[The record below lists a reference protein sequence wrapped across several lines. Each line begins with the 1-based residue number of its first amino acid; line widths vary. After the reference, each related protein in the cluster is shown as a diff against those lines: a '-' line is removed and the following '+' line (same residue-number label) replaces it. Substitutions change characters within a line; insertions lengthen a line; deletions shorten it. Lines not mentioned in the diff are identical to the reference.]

1 VPTKKKS
8 AASALLVKG
17 ADAAIELLKTPEAQA
32 QIVDAAGVVI
42 GRLKDMGKA
51 RHDGTKGSPEGV
63 MDGGGRSGDG
73 KPKALVGNKKL
84 ERRVSNLS
92 ENVALLRSSAGPVAE
107 HALGEIDQVIER
119 MQVAVT
125 MADNLPLV
133 KRQRAH
139 REIDA
144 VLDKLERAV
153 FTSVMQ

>member
-1 VPTKKKS
+1 MSPKKESSIKTE
-8 AASALLVKG
+8 LLMKG
-17 ADAAIELLKTPEAQA
+17 ADAAILLLTTPEAQE
-32 QIVDAAGVVI
+32 QMLSAASAVVS
-42 GRLKDMGKA
+42 RLKDVGKGRKNLA
-51 RHDGTKGSPEGV
+51 DLHGSADTHAGP
-63 MDGGGRSGDG
+63 SIS
-73 KPKALVGNKKL
+73 KSLVGNKKL
-84 ERRVSNLS
+84 ERRVGNLS

-107 HALGEIDQVIER
+107 HALGKIDQVVER

>member
-1 VPTKKKS
+1 
-8 AASALLVKG
+8 
-17 ADAAIELLKTPEAQA
+17 
-32 QIVDAAGVVI
+32 
-42 GRLKDMGKA
+42 M
-51 RHDGTKGSPEGV
+51 
-63 MDGGGRSGDG
+63 
-73 KPKALVGNKKL
+73 
-84 ERRVSNLS
+84 
-92 ENVALLRSSAGPVAE
+92 AE